1 MKMAPTGKG
10 KLKIEIKK
18 IEKQKARMVTFSKRR
33 QGLFK
38 KAQEYANITGSQIA
52 VLVFSPAGNPY
63 VHGSPS
69 FDAVI
74 DKFLSVNGGASSS
87 SQVGA
92 HHNEADVC
100 RTPTPFHLVLQNH
113 HNEADVCRGF
123 LMALED
129 KIKRCRSAEDLSAV
143 KAELEEVRV
152 KVLERLKHIEED
164 EFVTS
169 LLNC

>member
-1 MKMAPTGKG
+1 MAPTGKG
-10 KLKIEIKK
+10 KLKIEIKR
-18 IEKQKARMVTFSKRR
+18 IEKQKARMFTFSKLR

-38 KAQEYANITGSQIA
+38 KAEEYANITGSQIA
-52 VLVFSPAGNPY
+52 VLVFSQADKPY

-69 FDAVI
+69 LDAVI

-87 SQVGA
+87 GQVGV

-100 RTPTPFHLVLQNH
+100 
-113 HNEADVCRGF
+113 CRF
-123 LMALED
+123 LMVLED
-129 KIKRCRSAEDLSAV
+129 KMKRCRSAEDLSAV

-152 KVLERLKHIEED
+152 KVSLRLKHIEED

-169 LLNC
+169 LFNG

>member
-1 MKMAPTGKG
+1 
-10 KLKIEIKK
+10 
-18 IEKQKARMVTFSKRR
+18 MVTFSKRR

-38 KAQEYANITGSQIA
+38 KAEEYANITGSQIA

-87 SQVGA
+87 GQVGV

-100 RTPTPFHLVLQNH
+100 R
-113 HNEADVCRGF
+113 EF
-123 LMALED
+123 LMVLED
-129 KIKRCRSAEDLSAV
+129 KMKRCRSAEDLSAV

-152 KVLERLKHIEED
+152 KVLQRLKHIEED

>member
-1 MKMAPTGKG
+1 MAPTGKG

-87 SQVGA
+87 GQVGA
-92 HHNEADVC
+92 
-100 RTPTPFHLVLQNH
+100 H

-152 KVLERLKHIEED
+152 KVLQRLKHIEED

>member
-1 MKMAPTGKG
+1 MAPGKG

-18 IEKQKARMVTFSKRR
+18 IGKQKARMVTFSKRR
-33 QGLFK
+33 QSLFK

-87 SQVGA
+87 GQVG
-92 HHNEADVC
+92 V
-100 RTPTPFHLVLQNH
+100 H

-123 LMALED
+123 LMVLED

-152 KVLERLKHIEED
+152 KVLQRLKHIEED

>member
-1 MKMAPTGKG
+1 MKMAPGKG

-52 VLVFSPAGNPY
+52 ILVFSPAGNPY

-87 SQVGA
+87 GQVG
-92 HHNEADVC
+92 V
-100 RTPTPFHLVLQNH
+100 R

-123 LMALED
+123 LMVLED
-129 KIKRCRSAEDLSAV
+129 KIKRCWSAEDLSAV
-143 KAELEEVRV
+143 KAELEKVRV
-152 KVLERLKHIEED
+152 KVLQRLKHIEED